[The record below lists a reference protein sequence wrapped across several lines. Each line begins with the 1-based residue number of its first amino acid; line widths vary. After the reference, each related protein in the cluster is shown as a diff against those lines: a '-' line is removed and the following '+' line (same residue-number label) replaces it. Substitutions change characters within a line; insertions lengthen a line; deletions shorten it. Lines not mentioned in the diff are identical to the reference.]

1 MSVSDRRTAM
11 RHGHLTFAVLFVTL
25 IVSSS
30 GRANGQTP
38 AAGGA
43 ARSDAPRIAYV
54 NIQTVAAQSA
64 LGKQFRARIED
75 LTNKKGTPAAIA
87 KLQGDLQAEFQEKLL
102 AILKPLGKERGL
114 HLIFSSVDAGIAW
127 ADESVPDLSYEA
139 IRRLDGTATAPA
151 PAVPEPDAIKQEI
164 ERIRAGEHAAM
175 PAPQA

>member
-1 MSVSDRRTAM
+1 MG
-11 RHGHLTFAVLFVTL
+11 HGHLSFAVLFVTL

-75 LTNKKGTPAAIA
+75 RTSYTLTVMLSGPTIR
-87 KLQGDLQAEFQEKLL
+87 KLTL
-102 AILKPLGKERGL
+102 AP
-114 HLIFSSVDAGIAW
+114 S
-127 ADESVPDLSYEA
+127 A
-139 IRRLDGTATAPA
+139 IRR
-151 PAVPEPDAIKQEI
+151 VF
-164 ERIRAGEHAAM
+164 M
-175 PAPQA
+175 